1 MAALCLACL
10 AGCAADKGADGRTG
24 SPHAINYSVVS
35 GLAPNSISATKKA
48 SAADSALP
56 QLPPPLYVSPSSLQ
70 LLAELPPY
78 PVEGSSAD
86 TVDLLVVRALQS
98 SRKVEDVR
106 EAELLAALN
115 ARVFLSYLLP
125 KLGYT
130 FDDAKYVKSIRLL
143 DQIQSDMRGINRA
156 ANGIYEFR
164 ARPAARADDIQPALP
179 PGRFLYVWAG
189 VLSEVLPAH
198 RQAIKEVTNRAAW
211 LRVVS
216 GLHFPSDLVGS
227 HKVSLEA
234 LRAFNSVPAF
244 RMNRAQ
250 LDAEFKMH

>member
-1 MAALCLACL
+1 
-10 AGCAADKGADGRTG
+10 
-24 SPHAINYSVVS
+24 
-35 GLAPNSISATKKA
+35 
-48 SAADSALP
+48 
-56 QLPPPLYVSPSSLQ
+56 LYVSPSSLQ

-179 PGRFLYVWAG
+179 PGRFLTSSYPSANASTLYVWAG

-198 RQAIKEVTNRAAW
+198 PARWQQTVFHPRQERQATEV
-211 LRVVS
+211 L
-216 GLHFPSDLVGS
+216 G
-227 HKVSLEA
+227 
-234 LRAFNSVPAF
+234 
-244 RMNRAQ
+244 
-250 LDAEFKMH
+250 